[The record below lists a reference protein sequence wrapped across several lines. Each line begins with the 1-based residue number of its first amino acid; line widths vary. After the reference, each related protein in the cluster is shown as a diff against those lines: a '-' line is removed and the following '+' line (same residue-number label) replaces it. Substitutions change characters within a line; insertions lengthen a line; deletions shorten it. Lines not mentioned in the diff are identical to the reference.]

1 MASEKLLNVIYSVGC
16 TGFAKLYLILLSTTA
31 VDTYLQYQLLLYSQ
45 HNFTM

>member
-1 MASEKLLNVIYSVGC
+1 MYSVGY

-31 VDTYLQYQLLLYSQ
+31 VVDTYLQYQLLLYSQ